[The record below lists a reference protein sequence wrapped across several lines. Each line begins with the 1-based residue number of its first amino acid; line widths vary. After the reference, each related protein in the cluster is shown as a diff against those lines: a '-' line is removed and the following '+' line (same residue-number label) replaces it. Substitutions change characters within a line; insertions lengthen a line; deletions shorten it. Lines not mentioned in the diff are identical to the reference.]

1 MTLRVAA
8 VAALFLA
15 VVGCGGNSGTP
26 GAGSA
31 DPKTG
36 ANAAVSPGSNAD
48 VTGRIAT
55 ALAPPMSLLALEVPG
70 NGDVPV
76 KAEPAVMDQVTLV
89 FLPAF
94 LIAQA
99 GQPVEFRNSED
110 VLHNIRVTEV
120 SGQKPIFNIAS
131 PPYGKYE
138 HKFERPGMYIVG
150 CDIHSTMRADILI
163 TATPYTATT
172 SNQDGSFTIANVRP
186 GAYQLTVYGGGDPIV
201 RTVEVKSG
209 RTDLGVIK

>member
-1 MTLRVAA
+1 MTSRVAA

-15 VVGCGGNSGTP
+15 AVSCGGNSGTP
-26 GAGSA
+26 AGSA
-31 DPKTG
+31 DPKAS
-36 ANAAVSPGSNAD
+36 ANAAVSPGSNAE
-48 VTGRIAT
+48 VSGKIAT
-55 ALAPPMSLLALEVPG
+55 TLAPPVSLLALEVK
-70 NGDVPV
+70 GDGEVPV
-76 KAEPAVMDQVTLV
+76 KSEPAVMDQITLV

-120 SGQKPIFNIAS
+120 YGQKPVFNVAS

-138 HKFERPGMYIVG
+138 HKFERPGMYTVG
-150 CDIHSTMRADILI
+150 CDIHSTMRSDILI
-163 TATPYTATT
+163 TATPYITT
-172 SNQDGSFTIANVRP
+172 SNQDGSFTIADVRP

-209 RTDLGVIK
+209 RTDLGIIR